1 MANRRFDKDRCQAV
15 KFDRCHSASF
25 KITNWSY
32 PGKLPAKPVARTHQ
46 PQNRQVLDLIA
57 PKMLLATAAEVV
69 D

>member
-25 KITNWSY
+25 KIT
-32 PGKLPAKPVARTHQ
+32 KLVLPKEAAREAGRAPINLKTA
-46 PQNRQVLDLIA
+46 RCLDVIA
-57 PKMLLATAAEVV
+57 PQTLLATAAEVV